1 MSEPRKPSL
10 LRRIAAGGAWTTVV
24 LVVAV
29 VAGTCWLLLTAS
41 GARFVLESAVA
52 LAGGRVG
59 AVEGRLVGPLSVETI
74 DVVAPKVTVR
84 AKRVELDWS
93 PMQLAGN
100 ELRVARLHAASID
113 VATPRSTEPAR
124 EPSTLVPP
132 LRIYVDRATA
142 DRVTIATLGEEKSA
156 VELRDVSVRLAAD
169 EAAWIVGAAE
179 ATTPIGRAKVA
190 GTLAARAPF
199 ALDAKGELAGTRG
212 KAAYR
217 ADIAAKGRLAAIE
230 ATLAGREGALE
241 GSARGLVEPFSAV
254 PLRSLDAKLAGVD
267 LAAFMA
273 SPHTQLAIE
282 ARLVP
287 KDGAVLAGPVSVVN
301 SLPGSLDK
309 ERVPV
314 ESARAQAAIGRDHVE
329 ATGVVLAFAGG
340 GSASGTARWGSG
352 KLDAKLAVKEGDLR
366 AWHSVLR
373 ATKLSG
379 DIVATA
385 TAEAQSFDVALADPR
400 FEIRGDARIA
410 GGQLTVGKARL
421 ARGPAF
427 VEAGGTL
434 ELAGRKQFR
443 VEGRIERL
451 DPAAFAK
458 VPAGDVNAAFVS
470 TGSLADGVAAEV
482 SLEVERSRF
491 AGLASAGRAAFA
503 WREGRVERADA
514 DLAVGDTR
522 LAAKGALGRAGD
534 ALELKLAS
542 PDLAPLGKAFGVAVG
557 GRVDLRA
564 SLAGTFSAMSGRAS
578 LDAANLVLP
587 GATTIAR
594 AKGTVEL
601 GAGESGA
608 ANGRFEVE
616 GVARR
621 GAEAPLARRASLSIK
636 GTRAL
641 HDVVAQVDFGD
652 KGTVRAM
659 LSGGVA
665 PGAQLPEWRGRLETL
680 EVSAATSFAL
690 AAPAS
695 LLVSAGRIE
704 LGEALLAGEF
714 GDIRLAESRWTPAGL
729 RSRGTSSALVVR
741 TVRQVLNVPGEIGS
755 TLVLA
760 GDWDVT
766 VGETVDGFVAIRR
779 ERGDVRLGEPR
790 QALGLEVVS
799 LRADAAG
806 GRVKATMD
814 VRGSRIGRWSAEAS
828 AMLRAGESGWE
839 VSPVAP
845 VSGRFEVDVPD
856 LAWMAAWVGPEART
870 AGRLR
875 GEGVLEGTARDP
887 SWNGRLELSGLS
899 LRDPTLGFEVTE
911 GTVAVALKDRDARIE
926 RFDLAMPWEPSAE
939 AARAIAAAKRPA
951 KGTLTAEG
959 AVDLGTRKGS
969 VRVKAAAFPL
979 TRLAT
984 RFLAIS
990 GEGRAEIDGATT
1002 KVTGDFEADAGWF
1015 GIPASAPPSL
1025 SDDVVVDRG
1034 KAAAPEA
1041 RSAERVRFDLRVDL
1055 GEQLHFVGRGLS
1067 TRLAGSLRLAG
1078 EPGVNLR
1085 TTGTIRAVGGTYDAY
1100 GRTLTLERGA
1110 LNFQGPVD
1118 NPGINVL
1125 ALRKGLP
1132 VEAGVEIYGTVAR
1145 PRAKLVSIPD
1155 VPDPEKLAWLVLGR
1169 GQGDVSAADAAILLQ
1184 AANALLG
1191 TNAPGP
1197 RKILGG
1203 LGIDEVRV
1211 GHDSTSVLGTMP
1223 QRTVAGSTSASTV
1236 KDVVTVGAK
1245 LTDDIHLSYRQ
1256 GLADVQGSLLIAYQY
1271 SRSLEFILRAGYL
1284 QGADVAY
1291 RFSFH

>member
-10 LRRIAAGGAWTTVV
+10 LRRIVAGGAWASVV
-24 LVVAV
+24 SLVAAA
-29 VAGTCWLLLTAS
+29 AGAWWLLGTAA
-41 GARFVLESAVA
+41 GARFVLESAAA

-59 AVEGRLVGPLSVETI
+59 AVEGRLVGPLSVEAI
-74 DVVAPKVTVR
+74 EIVLPKATVR

-93 PMQLAGN
+93 PVHLAGS
-100 ELRVARLHAASID
+100 ELRVKRLHAAS
-113 VATPRSTEPAR
+113 VEAVMPHSTEPAR

-132 LRIYVDRATA
+132 LRIHVDQATA
-142 DRVTIATLGEEKSA
+142 DRVTVATQGEEKGA
-156 VELRDVSVRLAAD
+156 VELRDVSLRLAGD
-169 EAAWIVGAAE
+169 EAAWIVGGAE

-190 GTLAARAPF
+190 GTLAARSPF
-199 ALDAKGELAGTRG
+199 ALDSKGELAGTRG
-212 KAAYR
+212 QAAYR
-217 ADIAAKGRLAAIE
+217 ADFSATGRLAALD
-230 ATLAGREGALE
+230 ATLTGREGAID
-241 GSARGLVEPFSAV
+241 GSARARIEPFAAV
-254 PLRSLDAKLAGVD
+254 PLRSLEAKLAGVD
-267 LAAFMA
+267 LAAFVA
-273 SPHTQLAIE
+273 SPHTKLAIE
-282 ARLVP
+282 ARLAAA
-287 KDGAVLAGPVSVVN
+287 DGALLAGPVSVAN
-301 SLPGSLDK
+301 SLAGPLDR
-309 ERVPV
+309 ERIPV
-314 ESARAQAAIGRDHVE
+314 ESARGHVAIGKDRVE
-329 ATGVVLAFAGG
+329 AKGLAIAFAGG
-340 GSASGTARWGSG
+340 GGASGDARWSGG
-352 KLDAKLAVKEGDLR
+352 KLDAKLAVREADLR
-366 AWHSVLR
+366 AWHSTLR
-373 ATKLSG
+373 ATRLTG
-379 DIVATA
+379 DLVADA
-385 TAEAQSFDVALADPR
+385 SVDAQSFDVRLADPR

-410 GGQLTVGKARL
+410 QGRLTVGKARL
-421 ARGPAF
+421 SRGAAF

-434 ELAGRKQFR
+434 ELGASRAFR
-443 VEGRIERL
+443 VEGRLERL

-458 VPAGDVNAAFVS
+458 VPAGDLNATFVAS
-470 TGSLADGVAAEV
+470 GTLAGAPAAEATV
-482 SLEVERSRF
+482 EVERSRF
-491 AGLASAGRAAFA
+491 AGLPAAGRLAFA
-503 WREGRVERADA
+503 VREGRLARADSH
-514 DLAVGDTR
+514 LAVGETR
-522 LAAKGALGRAGD
+522 LVASGALGRAGD
-534 ALELKLAS
+534 ALDLELAS
-542 PDLAPLGKAFGVAVG
+542 PDLAPLGKAFGVAIG
-557 GRVDLRA
+557 GRVDLKA
-564 SLAGTFSAMSGRAS
+564 NLAGPFAALAGRAS
-578 LDAANLVLP
+578 LEARNLSLP
-587 GATTIAR
+587 AGVTLASAR
-594 AKGTVEL
+594 GEVEL
-601 GAGESGA
+601 GAGDAGA
-608 ANGRFEVE
+608 ANGHLELE
-616 GVARR
+616 GIARR

-636 GTRAL
+636 GTRSL
-641 HDVVAQVDFGD
+641 HDLAAQVDFGD

-665 PGAQLPEWRGRLETL
+665 PGAQLPEWLGRLETM

-714 GDIRLAESRWTPAGL
+714 GDIRLAETRWTPGGL
-729 RSRGTSSALVVR
+729 RARGSSSALVVR

-760 GDWDVT
+760 ADWDVT
-766 VGETVDGFVAIRR
+766 VGETVDGSVVIRR

-814 VRGSRIGRWSAEAS
+814 VRGNRIGRWAAEAS

-939 AARAIAAAKRPA
+939 AARAIAGAKRPA

-984 RFLAIS
+984 RFLALS
-990 GEGRAEIDGATT
+990 GEGRAEIDGTT
-1002 KVTGDFEADAGWF
+1002 TTLTGDFRADAGWF

-1025 SDDVVVDRG
+1025 SDDVIVDRG
-1034 KAAAPEA
+1034 RAVAPEG
-1041 RSAERVRFDLRVDL
+1041 RSAERVRLDLRVDL
-1055 GEQLHFVGRGLS
+1055 GDQLYFNGRGFA

-1078 EPGVNLR
+1078 EPGANLR

-1132 VEAGVEIYGTVAR
+1132 VEAGVEVYGTVAR
-1145 PRAKLVSIPD
+1145 PKAKLVSIPD

-1191 TNAPGP
+1191 TNAPG
-1197 RKILGG
+1197 RQKILGG

-1211 GHDSTSVLGTMP
+1211 GHDSTSILGTMP

-1236 KDVVTVGAK
+1236 KDVVTVGAS
-1245 LTDDIHLSYRQ
+1245 LTDDIRVTYRQ
-1256 GLADVQGSLLIAYQY
+1256 GLADAQGSLLFAYKY